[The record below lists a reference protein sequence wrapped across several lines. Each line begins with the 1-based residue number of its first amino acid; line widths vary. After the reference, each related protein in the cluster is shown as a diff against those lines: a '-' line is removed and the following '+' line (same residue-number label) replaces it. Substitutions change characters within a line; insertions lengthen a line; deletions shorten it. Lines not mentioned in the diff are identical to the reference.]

1 VTSDRA
7 VLTELHARLAELADL
22 HSVAMLLA
30 WDQEVVMPPAGTQRR
45 AEQRASVERLAHE
58 RFVDDRIGELLGQAR
73 PETRLDE
80 DVLRVARRDFDK
92 ARRVPAELVSEL
104 AHAAATGHQAWLRA
118 REQQDFAIFLP
129 HLRRNVELRGRWI
142 ACFPEAERPYD
153 ALLDEFEPGLS
164 TSEAETVLGR
174 LRDGLIALVEVAPEG
189 DDGVLRGAPF
199 PVEGQRR
206 LVEEVLR
213 QVGVDDERWRIDL
226 AVHPFQATIG
236 PGDVRLTTRY
246 AEDDLDALF
255 ATLHEFGHG
264 LYEANVDPALA
275 RTPLAGGVSA
285 AVHESQSRMW
295 ENMVGRSPGF
305 WRWCFPRLQAAFP
318 GRFDDRRWEDV
329 HRAVNVVRPS
339 PIRVM
344 ADEVTYGLHIVLRF
358 ELELALFEG
367 DLDPSDLPEAWNE
380 RTRSY
385 LGLDVPD
392 VGHGVLQD
400 IHWAEGLFGYF
411 PTYALGNV
419 IAGQLWER
427 VGADIPDLDERFS
440 RGDFDALRDW
450 LAERVHR
457 EGRRLMPAE
466 LIAKAAGGPI
476 DPAPYLAYLRA
487 KVEASAGLIA

>member
-1 VTSDRA
+1 
-7 VLTELHARLAELADL
+7 
-22 HSVAMLLA
+22 
-30 WDQEVVMPPAGTQRR
+30 VV
-45 AEQRASVERLAHE
+45 
-58 RFVDDRIGELLGQAR
+58 
-73 PETRLDE
+73 
-80 DVLRVARRDFDK
+80 RVARRDFDK

-104 AHAAATGHQAWLRA
+104 VHAAATGHEAWLRA
-118 REQQDFAIFLP
+118 REEQDFAIFLP
-129 HLRRNVELRGRWI
+129 HLRRNVELRERWV

-153 ALLDEFEPGLS
+153 ALLDDFEPGLS
-164 TSEAETVLGR
+164 TGEAERVLGP
-174 LRDGLIALVEVAPEG
+174 LRDGLIALVQAAGEG
-189 DDGVLRGAPF
+189 DDSVLRGAPF
-199 PVEGQRR
+199 PVDGQRR
-206 LVEEVLR
+206 LVEEILR

-305 WRWCFPRLQAAFP
+305 WRWCFPKLQAAFP

-339 PIRVM
+339 LIRVM

-367 DLDPSDLPEAWNE
+367 DLDPADLPAAWNE

-392 VGHGVLQD
+392 VAHGVLQD

-427 VGADIPDLDERFS
+427 VSADIPDLDERFA
-440 RGDFDALRDW
+440 RGEFGALRDW
-450 LAERVHR
+450 LAERVHC

-466 LIAKAAGGPI
+466 LIAKAAGGPM

-487 KVEASAGLIA
+487 KVGASAGLIA